1 MVGVLVDHDLIASPV
16 PARDDVVI
24 VCGDVPEK
32 IAEPEAFPVSSRKH
46 EYMLRSKATGEA
58 PVCPR
63 LIDVIMRIVGA
74 TIMSDPL
81 IVLGMNVR
89 NFRMTCLVHGN
100 AVLGRGSGL
109 LTPCRGG
116 SARRLGSLRGG
127 RNASGNGSTPPKG
140 FQDEL
145 ARSLSLADEVVVAA
159 IFKSEAIPEH
169 ERLDAAAVIAKLRAS
184 GKPVRLLDTADAI
197 VDAIA
202 PELRTGDVVAILS
215 NGGFAGIYEKL
226 PARLRAL
233 HEVSTPA

>member
-16 PARDDVVI
+16 PARDDV
-24 VCGDVPEK
+24 PEK
-32 IAEPEAFPVSSRKH
+32 IAEPEAFPVSSRKHEYMLRSKATGEAPVCPRLIDVIMRIVGATIMSDPLIVRSEGLPVPSRKH

-116 SARRLGSLRGG
+116 SARRLGSLRGS
-127 RNASGNGSTPPKG
+127 RTASGNVST
-140 FQDEL
+140 
-145 ARSLSLADEVVVAA
+145 ANR
-159 IFKSEAIPEH
+159 
-169 ERLDAAAVIAKLRAS
+169 RLVTAAAW
-184 GKPVRLLDTADAI
+184 RL
-197 VDAIA
+197 IA
-202 PELRTGDVVAILS
+202 PLILRKSKHANQ
-215 NGGFAGIYEKL
+215 NG
-226 PARLRAL
+226 
-233 HEVSTPA
+233 

>member
-16 PARDDVVI
+16 PARD
-24 VCGDVPEK
+24 DVPEK

-100 AVLGRGSGL
+100 AVLSRGSGL
-109 LTPCRGG
+109 LTPYRGG
-116 SARRLGSLRGG
+116 SARRLGSLRGS
-127 RNASGNGSTPPKG
+127 RTASGNVST
-140 FQDEL
+140 
-145 ARSLSLADEVVVAA
+145 ANR
-159 IFKSEAIPEH
+159 
-169 ERLDAAAVIAKLRAS
+169 RLVTAAAW
-184 GKPVRLLDTADAI
+184 RL
-197 VDAIA
+197 IA
-202 PELRTGDVVAILS
+202 PLILRKSKHANQ
-215 NGGFAGIYEKL
+215 NG
-226 PARLRAL
+226 
-233 HEVSTPA
+233 

>member
-16 PARDDVVI
+16 PARD
-24 VCGDVPEK
+24 DVPEK

-116 SARRLGSLRGG
+116 SARRLGSLRGS
-127 RNASGNGSTPPKG
+127 RTASGNVST
-140 FQDEL
+140 
-145 ARSLSLADEVVVAA
+145 ANR
-159 IFKSEAIPEH
+159 
-169 ERLDAAAVIAKLRAS
+169 RLVTAAAW
-184 GKPVRLLDTADAI
+184 RL
-197 VDAIA
+197 IA
-202 PELRTGDVVAILS
+202 PLILRKSKHANQ
-215 NGGFAGIYEKL
+215 NG
-226 PARLRAL
+226 
-233 HEVSTPA
+233 